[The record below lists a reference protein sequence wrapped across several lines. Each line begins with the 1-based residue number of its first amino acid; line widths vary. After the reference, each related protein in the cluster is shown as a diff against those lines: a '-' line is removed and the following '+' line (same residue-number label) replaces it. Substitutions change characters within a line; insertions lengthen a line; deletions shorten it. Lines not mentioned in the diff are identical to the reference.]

1 MGQVTYYPTYT
12 KISDYTKGDRENIE
26 KSLSVWDRATFS
38 YSFEGYHIDDE
49 ENLYIPAGYDKE
61 IIRKNFSTYEFKDL
75 RPNYFDIPLKNEGI
89 EMKFKPRDEI
99 QLKSIQFLMDSRYDV
114 DGYQKFLALKTGQGK
129 TFCAVNYVAASK
141 RIPMIFVHTKNLA
154 DQWKERIL
162 QFTNLSED
170 NVYIISGVKSIDKL
184 YNMSDEDRLNIK
196 FYIALHGTIDSI
208 SKKDELAISRLF
220 KKLKIS
226 VKIFDEAHLRWE
238 SILNIDFHTE
248 CRSIYLTATD
258 GRSDPIENTVYK
270 RIFKM
275 VPKFSDNSRK
285 IKEKPEKYHNVVIYR
300 YKSNP
305 DQDFVAKFMSKSA
318 KRGFNNVMY
327 TNYIAEDRFDQFYQ
341 PLKSFILKAVYPER
355 SAFIRKAMILVK
367 QVNLLDKV
375 YDALKKD
382 LKNRNVT
389 IAKKHSKMTA
399 TEIAEND
406 IDKADLIVTTD
417 SSMGTGSDIKDLS
430 MVISTI
436 PTSSE
441 VTTTQILGR
450 LRDIPN
456 TQVYFVDYVDVSFEK
471 SRNQL
476 KNRMNKVY
484 KKHAKT
490 IKEL

>member
-1 MGQVTYYPTYT
+1 
-12 KISDYTKGDRENIE
+12 
-26 KSLSVWDRATFS
+26 
-38 YSFEGYHIDDE
+38 
-49 ENLYIPAGYDKE
+49 
-61 IIRKNFSTYEFKDL
+61 
-75 RPNYFDIPLKNEGI
+75 
-89 EMKFKPRDEI
+89 
-99 QLKSIQFLMDSRYDV
+99 
-114 DGYQKFLALKTGQGK
+114 
-129 TFCAVNYVAASK
+129 
-141 RIPMIFVHTKNLA
+141 
-154 DQWKERIL
+154 
-162 QFTNLSED
+162 
-170 NVYIISGVKSIDKL
+170 
-184 YNMSDEDRLNIK
+184 
-196 FYIALHGTIDSI
+196 
-208 SKKDELAISRLF
+208 
-220 KKLKIS
+220 
-226 VKIFDEAHLRWE
+226 
-238 SILNIDFHTE
+238 
-248 CRSIYLTATD
+248 
-258 GRSDPIENTVYK
+258 
-270 RIFKM
+270 
-275 VPKFSDNSRK
+275 
-285 IKEKPEKYHNVVIYR
+285 
-300 YKSNP
+300 
-305 DQDFVAKFMSKSA
+305 
-318 KRGFNNVMY
+318 MY